1 MKRRRAFSLVELLMA
16 MALFSTLLVMAL
28 GVLHWALR
36 GSQAQEANT
45 RAAFLAQSKM
55 EELVTVNKPEAAEG
69 SFVGAQSEFKWKTE
83 VKPLAGDFL
92 DLAVTVSGPRG
103 CFFVLKSQR
112 RLVHRKLLYS
122 NRDRQLVESS
132 EDYREHIRLPGGAIG
147 SYSLAPDG
155 VTLAYLDSHEGKT
168 QIFVRRLTDKSGK
181 LLFEHPQGAQEP
193 AWSLDGKKLAFVAQD
208 NGFSQVFVYDLKAGL
223 FENRSRGS
231 HHDGSPSWTPDGKGI
246 LLCRDGSSIVLLGD
260 GRETVVVDDT
270 SGWNTTPSLSPDGKD
285 LIFMSNRDGNPEIY
299 LKSLKGTRTLRLTNS
314 PGYDSNPKFS
324 SDGKRILFLSDRED
338 DHVQRLYSMN
348 PDGSQV
354 ETLTRKDVVSHGIWL
369 P

>member
-55 EELVTVNKPEAAEG
+55 EELFTVNKPEAAEG

-83 VKPLAGDFL
+83 IKPLAGDFL

-103 CFFVLKSQR
+103 CLFVLKSQR

-122 NRDRQLVESS
+122 NRDHQLIESS
-132 EDYREHIRLPGGAIG
+132 EDYREHIRLPGGAGG
-147 SYSLAPDG
+147 SYSLGSDG
-155 VTLAYLDSHEGKT
+155 ITLAYVDNYEGKS
-168 QIFVRRLTDKSGK
+168 QIFTRRLTDKLAGK

-193 AWSLDGKKLAFVAQD
+193 AWSSDMKRIAFVAQD
-208 NGFSQVFVYDLKAGL
+208 NGFSQIFVFDLKGGL
-223 FENRSRGS
+223 FENRSRSS
-231 HHDGSPSWTPDGKGI
+231 HHDGSPSWTPDGRGI
-246 LLCRDGSSIVLLGD
+246 LLCRDGSSIVLLAD
-260 GRETVVVDDT
+260 GRETVLVDD
-270 SGWNTTPSLSPDGKD
+270 SAGWNTTPSLYGND
-285 LIFMSNRDGNPEIY
+285 LVFMSNRDGNPEIY
-299 LKSLKGTRTLRLTNS
+299 LKSLKGTRARRLTEN

-324 SDGKRILFLSDRED
+324 SDGKRILFLSDRGD

-354 ETLTRKDVVSHGIWL
+354 EVLTPKDAVSQGFWL